1 MEPASFPRDK
11 PTATDFTAVIQAAC
25 GPNSTKADLDALL
38 EHLDSKAPLESK
50 LLLLDA
56 ARHSILDP
64 AHLLAEPHDGNMND
78 IERAWAVLYA
88 LGNENDPILG
98 LIDDTAAA
106 DIWTRMWPW
115 LQFIDNHRSK
125 LPFLPSEPLD
135 SERLLDETFLAIVT
149 ALILCAKRTHF
160 VSGSQLAQPGVLCRL
175 IRAWRYI
182 HTMTPL
188 KRAHD
193 AQMTLFRFLAASN
206 FFSDAQ
212 KAEIRAGAGGT
223 DDDVAHLAMLHF
235 AKNIELLKSSSE
247 YDNRTGAS
255 TFSMLIC
262 FMNNYEPPP
271 KEVPV
276 VIEQPAFWAAVCAR
290 GFLPL
295 VSKYLLIYA
304 RRDKSKS
311 VLSRMDSRIDRALSL
326 VVLIFFMPPGHLRI
340 PEAVEH
346 RLLEAV
352 LRLHDS
358 DSTHLKVQ
366 LILETIFP
374 AHLVRVAVLRAFKAP
389 GILEAAE
396 KSAAN
401 PAFRKS
407 GLFKYWVAFRDVL
420 DARLALLDRC
430 EAGEFPAFKMCD
442 NTQCAH
448 HAQEAEFKRCSGCHS
463 TIYCSTACQKTDW
476 TVGGHKKGCGAL
488 RSLHIRNAALDL
500 TPADRDFIR
509 VLMDVDNTL
518 HRDEIMT
525 ESIELLACRE
535 LHGELIT
542 YHDYAKGAVD
552 LVVSTHT
559 MVSMQPLPLASQAI
573 TRFAGT
579 DTAWREVVRRAETSA
594 GRFAIDVAIFFVGA
608 ERAFWIVPRR
618 VVVSDS
624 DSERMPKMMRL
635 RRLAEE
641 ATVSMRSE
649 QVVEL
654 LEKSSGD
661 DDDDSEGLEFHQ
673 L

>member
-1 MEPASFPRDK
+1 MEPTSFPGDK
-11 PTATDFTAVIQAAC
+11 PTATDFT
-25 GPNSTKADLDALL
+25 PHADQIAQTPTLDTLL
-38 EHLDSKAPLESK
+38 GHLDSKAPLESK

-56 ARHSILDP
+56 AHHSILDP
-64 AHLLAEPHDGNMND
+64 AHLLAEPHDGNMGD
-78 IERAWAVLYA
+78 IERAWTVLHA
-88 LGNENDPILG
+88 LGNQNDPILG

-106 DIWTRMWPW
+106 DIWTRMWLW

-125 LPFLPSEPLD
+125 LPFLPSESLD
-135 SERLLDETFLAIVT
+135 SERLLDETFLAIR
-149 ALILCAKRTHF
+149 IHF
-160 VSGSQLAQPGVLCRL
+160 VSGSQFAQPGVLSRM
-175 IRAWRYI
+175 IRAWRHL

-188 KRAHD
+188 KRARD
-193 AQMTLFRFLAASN
+193 AQMTLFVFLAAYDL
-206 FFSDAQ
+206 FSDNQ
-212 KAEIRAGAGGT
+212 KADIRAGAGGT

-235 AKNIELLKSSSE
+235 AKSIELLKSSDE
-247 YDNRTGAS
+247 PDQKTGAS

-262 FMNNYEPPP
+262 FMHTYEPPP
-271 KEVPV
+271 KKGPV
-276 VIEQPAFWAAVCAR
+276 EQPAFWAAACER
-290 GFLPL
+290 GFFPL
-295 VSKYLLIYA
+295 VSDYLLIYA
-304 RRDKSKS
+304 RRDKSTS
-311 VLSRMDSRIDRALSL
+311 VMSRMDSEIDRVVSL
-326 VVLIFFMPPGHLRI
+326 IALIFFMPPGHLRI

-346 RLLEAV
+346 GLLEAV

-358 DSTHLKVQ
+358 EAHLKDGAQ
-366 LILETIFP
+366 LFLENIFP
-374 AHLVRVAVLRAFKAP
+374 AHLVRVAVLRAFRAP

-396 KSAAN
+396 KFAAN

-420 DARLALLDRC
+420 DTRLALLDRC
-430 EAGEFPAFKMCD
+430 DAGEFPAFKMCD
-442 NTQCAH
+442 NIQCAH

-488 RSLHIRNAALDL
+488 RSLHIRNDALDL
-500 TPADRDFIR
+500 TLADRDFLR

-525 ESIELLACRE
+525 KSIELLACRE

-542 YHDYAKGAVD
+542 YYDYAKGCAVD

-559 MVSMQPLPLASQAI
+559 MVVKQPPPLASQAI
-573 TRFAGT
+573 TKFAGT

-618 VVVSDS
+618 VVAVS

-635 RRLAEE
+635 RRLADE
-641 ATVSMRSE
+641 APVSMRSE

-661 DDDDSEGLEFHQ
+661 DDSEGLEFHQ

>member
-25 GPNSTKADLDALL
+25 GPNTTKASLDALL

-56 ARHSILDP
+56 ALHSILDP
-64 AHLLAEPHDGNMND
+64 AHLLAEPHDGNMGD
-78 IERAWAVLYA
+78 IERAWTVLHA
-88 LGNENDPILG
+88 LGNQNDPILG

-125 LPFLPSEPLD
+125 LPFLLSESLD

-149 ALILCAKRTHF
+149 ALILCAKRIHF
-160 VSGSQLAQPGVLCRL
+160 VSGSQFAQPGVLSRM
-175 IRAWRYI
+175 IRAWRHL

-188 KRAHD
+188 KRARD
-193 AQMTLFRFLAASN
+193 AQMTLFVFLAAHDL
-206 FFSDAQ
+206 FSDNQ
-212 KAEIRAGAGGT
+212 KADIRAGAGGT

-235 AKNIELLKSSSE
+235 AKSIELLKSSDE
-247 YDNRTGAS
+247 PDQKTGAS

-262 FMNNYEPPP
+262 FMHTYEPPP
-271 KEVPV
+271 KKGPV
-276 VIEQPAFWAAVCAR
+276 EQPAFWAAACER
-290 GFLPL
+290 GFFPL
-295 VSKYLLIYA
+295 VSEYLLIYA
-304 RRDKSKS
+304 RRDKSTS
-311 VLSRMDSRIDRALSL
+311 VMSRMDSEIDRVVSL
-326 VVLIFFMPPGHLRI
+326 IALIFFMPPGHLRI

-346 RLLEAV
+346 GLLEAV

-358 DSTHLKVQ
+358 EAHLKDGAQ
-366 LILETIFP
+366 LFLENIFP
-374 AHLVRVAVLRAFKAP
+374 AHLVRVAVLRAFRAP

-396 KSAAN
+396 KFAAN

-420 DARLALLDRC
+420 DTRLALLDRC

-442 NTQCAH
+442 NIQCAH

-463 TIYCSTACQKTDW
+463 TIYW
-476 TVGGHKKGCGAL
+476 GHKKGCGAL
-488 RSLHIRNAALDL
+488 RSLHIRDAALDL

-518 HRDEIMT
+518 HRDEIT
-525 ESIELLACRE
+525 TKSIELLACRE

-542 YHDYAKGAVD
+542 YYDYAKGCAVD

-559 MVSMQPLPLASQAI
+559 MVVKQPPPLASQAI
-573 TRFAGT
+573 TKFAGT
-579 DTAWREVVRRAETSA
+579 DTAWREVVTRAETSA

-618 VVVSDS
+618 VVVVS

-654 LEKSSGD
+654 LSGHLD
-661 DDDDSEGLEFHQ
+661 DDNDDEAGLEFHQ